1 MGGLI
6 PAALMDLNTLV
17 IITITIFIIAIMI
30 GFVVAIVLD
39 PLIIAISRGLYLR

>member
-6 PAALMDLNTLV
+6 PAALLDLNTHI

-30 GFVVAIVLD
+30 GFVVAIVLG
-39 PLIIAISRGLYLR
+39 PLIIAISRRLYL